1 MDDQVD
7 LKLSDVGR
15 VHRRTV
21 VRNQCGVAARINGSQ
36 APANFCSNFQS
47 MGHHSEQWQEPSRF
61 SNTGEKRGSVPDHRW
76 LVEHD
81 PRIHPVYVVNV
92 QTHTLQRAPSLN
104 QLRSPTLLTKSA
116 DSIIPTSWTTPENDG
131 VQQVATEV
139 MLGKARE
146 LTITRQQP
154 VLRDVG
160 RASRSS
166 RIASSDRSGKMSHSR
181 LSSRPS
187 SSSKQENTR
196 SARHQPSFSEF
207 YDYVRGECSLP
218 GSANGLERGAVD
230 VPRSQASHSDYQKPE
245 TRRGQGEFRSGVG
258 HSHADGSQQSGRGRC
273 LHGKSDAST
282 SSSGN
287 HEAGLPIQNRCSPS
301 SHNSEESTLSDEG
314 YREQRVSRAHE
325 ERGPA
330 VRLAGEFFDLETGF
344 PQRDRFSYRSRIKA
358 WIEKLQTSQFEDPEL
373 VGPFPELV
381 LQRPH
386 SSLLYTDQQEE
397 PEFCNQSF
405 RSRIGVLIESRNR
418 RTSRSV
424 DSCAA
429 SRRRTRDTTSTAST
443 NLPIMAQNSERLGGK
458 GRETVPSAI
467 KGDFIPVSPRKHRS
481 PSPQKHKPNK
491 SVQINLNLTENQVD
505 RLTDV
510 FSNKS
515 ESPSRRGRVET
526 FSRNRSPVRNNDFDD
541 TQTAPRAHGNIGHH
555 MPPSQSKDGRSR
567 YEMLHD
573 SDSTTFSELMPSSNH
588 KSKGSLASS
597 IAERCRQHTPTP
609 VNINDRRQYG
619 TLVNDTESI
628 PLVPQPKTPDGP
640 PLPGIDH
647 VDSSSV
653 YSQSEGQPSPLHIKR
668 DDIPRHIENVLQS
681 YSGWK
686 DSNVQAPVPDV
697 PGCVENAQGHGPY
710 KGRLEALRQPVMDAS
725 QIYSPLR
732 PYFAYKELPTQKIAG
747 KTLIGEQG
755 WLERPNQTPDRRK
768 DSSPKKPGLLDSLKK
783 MAKDMTDG
791 KSSNRRLRDTEKE
804 GKVKRVTIS
813 LDPREQSLLY
823 CELEFHISNALHTY
837 ITNELN
843 HGRLNPD
850 KLKKIADGWNQKGRP
865 RVVGF
870 RYDLETQLELV
881 HLHIDEF
888 RFFGRRQS
896 NPLEIGGLLH
906 AMKVNARSLRIRT
919 YCQPDSVI
927 AKQLVDS
934 QSLCNTI
941 GCSDAQQIAIAEIAQ
956 FFKVIVEREQAYR
969 ANLDRKNTAQTLPLG
984 QGDRQ
989 WELSRDLAQGA
1000 EPYSGLHL
1008 IPEGYDV
1015 NTETLRYDN

>member
-1 MDDQVD
+1 MDDRVD
-7 LKLSDVGR
+7 LELSDVGC
-15 VHRRTV
+15 VHCWTV
-21 VRNQCGVAARINGSQ
+21 VRNQCGVAARINGFE

-47 MGHHSEQWQEPSRF
+47 MGSIAHHSEQWQEPSGF
-61 SNTGEKRGSVPDHRW
+61 SNTGEKCGFVPDHRW
-76 LVEHD
+76 LVEQD
-81 PRIHPVYVVNV
+81 PRIHPAYVVNV
-92 QTHTLQRAPSLN
+92 QTHTPQRAPSLD
-104 QLRSPTLLTKSA
+104 QLRSPTLLTKPA
-116 DSIIPTSWTTPENDG
+116 DSILPTSWATPENDR

-166 RIASSDRSGKMSHSR
+166 GIASSDRSGKISYSR

-187 SSSKQENTR
+187 SSSKQDNTR
-196 SARHQPSFSEF
+196 TARHQPSFSEF
-207 YDYVRGECSLP
+207 YDYVRGDCSLP
-218 GSANGLERGAVD
+218 GSANGSERGAGG
-230 VPRSQASHSDYQKPE
+230 VPGSQASHSDYHKPA

-258 HSHADGSQQSGRGRC
+258 HSHADGSEQSGQGRC
-273 LHGKSDAST
+273 LHGKSEALT
-282 SSSGN
+282 CPCGK
-287 HEAGLPIQNRCSPS
+287 HEAGLSIHNKCSPS
-301 SHNSEESTLSDEG
+301 HSSEESTLSDEG
-314 YREQRVSRAHE
+314 YREQRVSRVPE

-330 VRLAGEFFDLETGF
+330 VRLAGELLGLETEF
-344 PQRDRFSYRSRIKA
+344 PQRDPLSYRTRIEA
-358 WIEKLQTSQFEDPEL
+358 WIAELRTSHFEDPEL

-381 LQRPH
+381 LQRPP
-386 SSLLYTDQQEE
+386 SSLLYADQQEE
-397 PEFCNQSF
+397 PEFCNEPF

-418 RTSRSV
+418 PASRSV
-424 DSCAA
+424 DHRAA

-443 NLPIMAQNSERLGGK
+443 NLPIMAQNSERSGGK
-458 GRETVPSAI
+458 GREPVPSAI
-467 KGDFIPVSPRKHRS
+467 KGDFISVSPRKHRS

-515 ESPSRRGRVET
+515 ESPSRRGRVDT
-526 FSRNRSPVRNNDFDD
+526 FSRTRSPVRNNDLND
-541 TQTAPRAHGNIGHH
+541 TQTAPRAHGNIDHH
-555 MPPSQSKDGRSR
+555 MPPSQSKDGWSR
-567 YEMLHD
+567 YEMPHD

-588 KSKGSLASS
+588 KPKGSLASS
-597 IAERCRQHTPTP
+597 IAERRRQHTPTP
-609 VNINDRRQYG
+609 VNINDHQQYG
-619 TLVNDTESI
+619 TLVNDTNII
-628 PLVPQPKTPDGP
+628 PLVPQPRTPNSP

-668 DDIPRHIENVLQS
+668 DDIPRHIENVMQS

-697 PGCVENAQGHGPY
+697 LGHGGNAQGHGPY
-710 KGRLEALRQPVMDAS
+710 KGRLEALRQPVMDVS

-732 PYFAYKELPTQKIAG
+732 PYFAYKDLPTQKIAG

-755 WLERPNQTPDRRK
+755 WLERPNQTPDRKK

-783 MAKDMTDG
+783 MAKDMG
-791 KSSNRRLRDTEKE
+791 KSSNRRLRDIEKE
-804 GKVKRVTIS
+804 GKVQRVTIS

-969 ANLDRKNTAQTLPLG
+969 ANLDRKNTAQTLPHG

-989 WELSRDLAQGA
+989 WELSRDLTQGA
-1000 EPYSGLHL
+1000 ESYSGLHL

-1015 NTETLRYDN
+1015 NAETLRYNS